1 MQIIDEGIAGGLK
14 KYSTIFLLLIGALQ
28 TAWRMSPE
36 VQAMLTPE
44 ALNTAT
50 GILAGLGFVGRFIKQ
65 AQAAVKEQDQ

>member
-28 TAWRMSPE
+28 TAWAMSPE
-36 VQAMLTPE
+36 VQKMLPPE
-44 ALNTAT
+44 ALNIAT

-65 AQAAVKEQDQ
+65 AQAAVEQQQ